1 MIITLLVR
9 QHVSL
14 TNDLLIEALILL
26 VDPLFGLFAG
36 LGHIAEVF
44 LHSLVFSFTYLY
56 NVSVSS

>member
-1 MIITLLVR
+1 VKCFVQLGFVPYMIITLLVR

-44 LHSLVFSFTYLY
+44 QLYISL
-56 NVSVSS
+56 